1 MNDVTWM
8 IPKMQNLWA
17 PMEEDRMD
25 NVYKKLAEKLDQI
38 PNGFPVTDT
47 GVELKLLQK
56 IFSPKDAEVALQLNP
71 DMSPGNTE
79 VSPS

>member
-1 MNDVTWM
+1 M